1 MWTNGSRS
9 DRSTPANARR
19 TGNPSPSRPL
29 GAGLT
34 PRTRR
39 NRAPGAT
46 GGTRSRVVGSS
57 TVIAGMSL
65 LEPPGCAGYSAGPA
79 RSGDGRSFGASDT
92 LLPDPHR
99 EGVLLDLDLE
109 ARLVREREHDPLDDR
124 RGVAEPDALAALRDL
139 GDGAVRAGVEE
150 GRFRE
155 VDRDRAD
162 ASAARRGQ
170 QARGSPVELPRE
182 VQDALAPFDA
192 QRRRGGEPGRARRH
206 RERVGAFGAFER
218 LVGEPILVE
227 LAEQERVPAVQ
238 HAELVPHVLELP
250 PDLGAPDRAQAP
262 RTL

>member
-29 GAGLT
+29 GAALT

-39 NRAPGAT
+39 KRASGAT

-79 RSGDGRSFGASDT
+79 RSGDGRSFGASDM

-99 EGVLLDLDLE
+99 QGVLLDLDLE
-109 ARLVREREHDPLDDR
+109 ARLARQREHDALDDR

-139 GDGAVRAGVEE
+139 GDGAMRAGVEE
-150 GRFRE
+150 GRLGE
-155 VDRDRAD
+155 IDRDGAD
-162 ASAARRGQ
+162 APTTRRRE
-170 QARGSPVELPRE
+170 QARGSPIELPRE
-182 VQDALAPFDA
+182 VEHAVASFDA
-192 QRRRGGEPGRARRH
+192 QRRRRS
-206 RERVGAFGAFER
+206 
-218 LVGEPILVE
+218 
-227 LAEQERVPAVQ
+227 
-238 HAELVPHVLELP
+238 
-250 PDLGAPDRAQAP
+250 
-262 RTL
+262 